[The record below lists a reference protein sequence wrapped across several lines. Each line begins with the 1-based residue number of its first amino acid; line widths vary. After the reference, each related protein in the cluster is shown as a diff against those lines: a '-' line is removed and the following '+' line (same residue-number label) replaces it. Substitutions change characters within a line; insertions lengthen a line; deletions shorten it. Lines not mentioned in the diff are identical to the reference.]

1 MVAGCRCVN
10 YASRLIARLWRAFSV
25 ACGQSYPASHLAGC
39 GAFLWLCRGLASTL
53 MLMGGG
59 VAWRCGRVEAWGM
72 VAGSIIKFL
81 LCKIIIINRIVIP
94 LGLWVAIGV
103 INNNHGLG

>member
-1 MVAGCRCVN
+1 M
-10 YASRLIARLWRAFSV
+10 RAFRRCKGNNNKSNSKRKHKKLW
-25 ACGQSYPASHLAGC
+25 AW
-39 GAFLWLCRGLASTL
+39 AFLLLCRGLASTL

-81 LCKIIIINRIVIP
+81 LLQDYYNKKNCDP
-94 LGLWVAIGV
+94 FGV
-103 INNNHGLG
+103 MGDNLS

>member
-1 MVAGCRCVN
+1 M
-10 YASRLIARLWRAFSV
+10 
-25 ACGQSYPASHLAGC
+25 PADNLQGC

-53 MLMGGG
+53 MQMGGG

-81 LCKIIIINRIVIP
+81 LLQDYYNK
-94 LGLWVAIGV
+94 
-103 INNNHGLG
+103 